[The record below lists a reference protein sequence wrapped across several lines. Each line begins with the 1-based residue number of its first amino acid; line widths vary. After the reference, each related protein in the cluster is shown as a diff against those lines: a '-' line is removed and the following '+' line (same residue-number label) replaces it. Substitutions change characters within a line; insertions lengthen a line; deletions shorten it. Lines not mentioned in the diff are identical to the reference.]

1 MSNVY
6 EIITNKILNRIEEA
20 EKENKHFYFVK
31 PWTGGCVFAESY
43 TTRNT
48 YYGINQ
54 LLLDGGEYITYKALM
69 DYKKTLPEE
78 EAEKIKIKKGCHKQQ
93 VFYYGTMDKRDKE
106 GNPIQT
112 ENEDG
117 IVENE
122 KTYFVRYYNVYNI
135 EDIEG
140 LKSRYPA
147 KHYDR
152 TPTIHTQ
159 CLEEHIAAYARAE
172 NLTIDYVKDGGHCF
186 YRPSEHMVR
195 VPNKDEF
202 KYDYGLYSSIMHEII
217 HSTSKGLN
225 RDIGAKFGSEKYSK
239 EELIAEI
246 GSQMAL
252 NVFGIVPET
261 EEQFNN
267 DVAYIQGWAK
277 YLKDNKKQILI
288 ASGKGQRAVEYF
300 MEVSERQLMKEKYEN
315 MKEFVARYENG
326 YLYVQKGAT
335 GDYYDYT
342 IYNEYMIEADGGQI
356 DKTETIDNV
365 RSAAISILE
374 DMNEDLN
381 NAIEYVDIEEF
392 KQIVEIEKLKSEYV
406 ARLMEERQ
414 KQQDEYNDR

>member
-1 MSNVY
+1 
-6 EIITNKILNRIEEA
+6 
-20 EKENKHFYFVK
+20 
-31 PWTGGCVFAESY
+31 
-43 TTRNT
+43 
-48 YYGINQ
+48 
-54 LLLDGGEYITYKALM
+54 
-69 DYKKTLPEE
+69 
-78 EAEKIKIKKGCHKQQ
+78 
-93 VFYYGTMDKRDKE
+93 
-106 GNPIQT
+106 
-112 ENEDG
+112 
-117 IVENE
+117 
-122 KTYFVRYYNVYNI
+122 
-135 EDIEG
+135 
-140 LKSRYPA
+140 
-147 KHYDR
+147 
-152 TPTIHTQ
+152 
-159 CLEEHIAAYARAE
+159 
-172 NLTIDYVKDGGHCF
+172 
-186 YRPSEHMVR
+186 
-195 VPNKDEF
+195 
-202 KYDYGLYSSIMHEII
+202 MHEII

-225 RDIGAKFGSEKYSK
+225 RDIGAEFGSEKYSK

-288 ASGKGQRAVEYF
+288 ASGKAQRAVEYF

-326 YLYVQKGAT
+326 YLYVQEGAT

-342 IYNEYMIEADGGQI
+342 IYNEYMLEDDGGQI